1 MYAYIESGG
10 KQYKAEAGK
19 SILVEKLE
27 GEPGTKISFE
37 KVVAVIGGKAPVFG
51 TPYVDKAKVTGEIV
65 KTEKQ
70 KKVMVFK
77 QLARKKSRKLRGHRQ
92 TLTTVVIK
100 DIKGVK

>member
-27 GEPGTKISFE
+27 GEPGTEISFD
-37 KVVAVIGGKAPVFG
+37 KVIAVIGDDAPVFG
-51 TPYVDKAKVTGEIV
+51 TPYIEKATVTGEIV

-70 KKVMVFK
+70 NKVMVFK
-77 QLARKKSRKLRGHRQ
+77 QLSRKNSRKLRGHRQ
-92 TLTTVVIK
+92 TLTTVQIK
-100 DIKGVK
+100 DIQGV